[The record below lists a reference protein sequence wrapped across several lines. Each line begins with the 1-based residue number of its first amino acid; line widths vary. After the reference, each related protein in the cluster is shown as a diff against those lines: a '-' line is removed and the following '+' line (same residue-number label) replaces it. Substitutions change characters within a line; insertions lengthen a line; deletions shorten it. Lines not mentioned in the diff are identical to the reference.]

1 MWMRPILRLS
11 PETARQRAERTAK
24 ALAADGRVR
33 LVFLFGSSAEPGRHI
48 PVRDVDL
55 AILTDPPLS
64 LYELMDLRAEIVRVA
79 GEVDLISLSEAPIV
93 LAHEVT
99 ETGNCLYAEPPELE
113 TEFVVRTRMRYLD
126 FKHYLDEQWRLTGER
141 LDERRRGFQG

>member
-1 MWMRPILRLS
+1 MLMSLMLRLS
-11 PETARQRAERTAK
+11 PETARRRAEQAAR

-33 LVFLFGSSAEPGRHI
+33 LVFLFGSSAESGRHI

-55 AILTDPPLS
+55 AVLTDPPLN
-64 LYELMDLRAEIVRVA
+64 LYELMDLRAEAVRTG
-79 GEVDLISLSEAPIV
+79 GEVDLISLNEASIV

-99 ETGNCLYAEPPELE
+99 ETGLCLYTSSPELE
-113 TEFVVRTRMRYLD
+113 TDFVLRTRMRYLD